1 VQLGRRQRNDRSNIE
16 RLFSVA
22 HMFAQAQDILSVQG
36 GEGDEQFNP
45 NIEIELGVVRECRE
59 EIRVHCKT
67 R

>member
-1 VQLGRRQRNDRSNIE
+1 
-16 RLFSVA
+16 
-22 HMFAQAQDILSVQG
+22 MFAQAQDILSVQG